1 MALMGPEQLELLL
14 GQLLQPDTV
23 RAAEATLNRAMKAPQ
38 FIIEL
43 AERLRHSQS
52 PHVRQYAAVLMRRR
66 ISSHW
71 SKLDAATQHA
81 LKATLLESVT
91 AEPAHL
97 VRVGVAGVVTVIAKH
112 TLPRG
117 EWNELFAG
125 LFQCSRSAAE
135 DQREVA
141 MLLLTSLLEAE
152 EVVEC
157 LRPHFETLC
166 SVRHA
171 PLQPK
176 PPTPIPAPTRTL

>member
-1 MALMGPEQLELLL
+1 MMGPEQLELLL

-23 RAAEATLNRAMKAPQ
+23 RAAEATLSRAMKAPQ

-66 ISSHW
+66 IGSHW
-71 SKLDAATQHA
+71 SKLDAATQQA

-112 TLPRG
+112 ALPKG

-166 SVRHA
+166 SVR
-171 PLQPK
+171 
-176 PPTPIPAPTRTL
+176 PATNRTGVCA

>member
-1 MALMGPEQLELLL
+1 MALMGPKQLELLL
-14 GQLLQPDTV
+14 SQVMQPEKLQE
-23 RAAEATLNRAMKAPQ
+23 AEATLNRAMKAPA
-38 FIIEL
+38 FICEL
-43 AERLRHSQS
+43 SERLRHSQS
-52 PHVRQYAAVLMRRR
+52 PQVRQLASVLMRRR
-66 ISSHW
+66 IGSHW
-71 SKLDAATQHA
+71 AKLDAATQHA
-81 LKATLLESVT
+81 LKANLLESVT
-91 AEPAHL
+91 AEPVHL
-97 VRVGVAGVVTVIAKH
+97 VRVGVANVVAVIAKH

-171 PLQPK
+171 ALQP
-176 PPTPIPAPTRTL
+176 